1 MALQQNDIGTRITL
15 TLKEDGVVVNIGSAS
30 TKQIK
35 VKKPSGEVVTRTG
48 AFTTDGTD
56 GKLYCTI
63 DTTDLDEVGKYLARM
78 YLVLGTWTGHS
89 SAFRFDVDE
98 AP

>member
-1 MALQQNDIGTRITL
+1 MALQQNDVGTRITL
-15 TLKEDGVVVNIGSAS
+15 TLKEDGDIVNISSAS

-35 VKKPSGEVVTRTG
+35 VKKPSGETVTRTG
-48 AFTTDGTD
+48 SFTTDGTD
-56 GKLYCTI
+56 GKLFCTI
-63 DTTDLDEVGKYLARM
+63 QASDLDEIGKYTARM

-89 SAFRFDVDE
+89 SAYRFDVDE